1 MRFAFSL
8 RFRLMIFYLLIF
20 LVPAVIMMTAMPYY
34 FQRSLSNET
43 QTLTEGTL
51 ASMARNIE
59 TYLDDL
65 NRLTITPYLNEDIMR
80 ALQLKASPNYAG
92 MDDYT
97 KLLADRALNQT
108 LPLFMQNSRTDILA
122 TVLVLPDGTAFVFSP
137 GGAQSKSAAEF
148 PYLEQSWY
156 MEALAADGD
165 IAFISSHPQEYLSNI
180 TDQQVF
186 SVARL
191 IKDPDTRQP
200 LGVIMADADTVV
212 LARIVNDINF
222 NVSSI
227 VVIFDEQNKVL
238 YSSRPL
244 PEELRGRDFSDETT
258 ITVGDDSYITVSKT
272 IAPAQWKV
280 AVLLSNAEVAAK
292 TRWIYLTGI
301 LFSIGGLTVTFLLFF
316 ILSQW
321 VGRPFQE
328 MIAVMKKVQT
338 GNLQTRF
345 QVSGNHDEIAELGL
359 ALNDMIKRLNQV
371 IEREYKAVIGQRN
384 AEYRA
389 LQSQVQPHFLYNTL
403 NGFLGLNRLNDK
415 ASLEKA
421 ILALSRMLHYILE
434 GDDWVLLQD
443 EIAFIQRYSDLQ
455 QLRFRERLD
464 SHIEC
469 DPQVAGV
476 RIPKLL
482 LQPLVE
488 NAMIHGIEPAGRPC
502 TMMVRVE
509 LISDDDPQQV
519 RITVEDNGRGF
530 DHQAPGRRTGHGL
543 ANVRERLRIA
553 FPQAI
558 MSMDSR
564 IDSGTKIV
572 IEFPLR
578 TEAMHDM
585 DLSNDLRNVTKI

>member
-1 MRFAFSL
+1 
-8 RFRLMIFYLLIF
+8 MIFYLLIF
-20 LVPAVIMMTAMPYY
+20 LVPAGIMITAMPYY

-43 QTLTEGTL
+43 RALTEGTL

-65 NRLTITPYLNEDIMR
+65 NRLTITPYLNENIMQ

-92 MDDYT
+92 TDDYA

-122 TVLVLPDGTAFVFSP
+122 TVLVLPNGTAFVYSP

-148 PYLEQSWY
+148 PYLEQGWY
-156 MEALAADGD
+156 REALAADGD
-165 IAFISSHPQEYLSNI
+165 IAFISSHPQDYLSNKAGR
-180 TDQQVF
+180 QVF

-244 PEELRGRDFSDETT
+244 PPELRGRDFSDETT
-258 ITVGDDSYITVSKT
+258 VTDGEDSYVTVSKT

-280 AVLLSNAEVAAK
+280 AVLLSNAEMAAK

-338 GNLQTRF
+338 GDLQTRF

-359 ALNDMIKRLNQV
+359 ALNNMIERLNEV

-403 NGFLGLNRLNDK
+403 NGFFGLNRLNDK

-434 GDDWVLLQD
+434 GDDWVLLED

-455 QLRFRERLD
+455 QLRFRERLN

-469 DPQVAGV
+469 DPRVAGV

-488 NAMIHGIEPAGRPC
+488 NAMIHGIEPAARPG
-502 TMMVRVE
+502 TMEVHVE
-509 LISDDDPQQV
+509 WIPGDGTPQV

-530 DHQAPGRRTGHGL
+530 DPQTSDRKAGHGL
-543 ANVRERLRIA
+543 ANVRERLKIA
-553 FPQAI
+553 FPQALL
-558 MSMDSR
+558 S
-564 IDSGTKIV
+564 IDSHINSGTRIV
-572 IEFPLR
+572 IEFPIQ
-578 TEAMHDM
+578 TEAIHDM
-585 DLSNDLRNVTKI
+585 DLHNNLRNAQKS